1 MSIHEEMFSDK
12 EWERL
17 TKQNTNYISEAFH
30 PEDENHPED
39 EKKLKDNGNKNPVL
53 RRPVKTKQ

>member
-30 PEDENHPED
+30 PEDE
-39 EKKLKDNGNKNPVL
+39 KKLKDNGNKNPVL
-53 RRPVKTKQ
+53 RRPVKTEQ